1 MLSLRKNNSDGYV
14 GLDVDGAFIAAAQV
28 SGGAVQRAAS
38 RELEPGIV
46 VDGEV
51 AQPDRLTT
59 ALKNFFKD
67 EALPRKVRLGVA
79 NQQIV
84 VRHIELPHIEGDR
97 ERNAAIRFQTAETV
111 AMPLDEAVIDHQ
123 MVGEVESEDGKSR
136 SRVLVVAAR
145 RAMIEQLVG
154 AVRDAGLKAEGVDLN
169 AFALMRT
176 LSERTAG
183 ADESGRVYCHL
194 GGVVNVAI
202 GIASQCVFTRPLGAD
217 WQGDDASVED
227 LAEELRLSIEYY
239 RAQADARPVSD
250 LVLSG
255 PGARV
260 EGLSERVGELTGLP
274 VSVAEPLGF
283 LPAGIF
289 PAGEDP
295 YRHTVS
301 VGLALGAAA

>member
-1 MLSLRKNNSDGYV
+1 MLSLRKNNSDGHV
-14 GLDVDGAFIAAAQV
+14 GLDVDGGYIAAAQV

-51 AQPDRLTT
+51 TQPDRLAS
-59 ALKNFFKD
+59 ALKDFFKD
-67 EALPRKVRLGVA
+67 VAMPRNVRLGVA

-84 VRHIELPHIEGDR
+84 VRHIELPHIAGER

-123 MVGEVESEDGKSR
+123 QVGEVESEDGKPR
-136 SRVLVVAAR
+136 SRVLDVAAR
-145 RAMIEQLVG
+145 RAMVDQLVG
-154 AVRDAGLKAEGVDLN
+154 AVRGAGLKPEGVDLN
-169 AFALMRT
+169 AFALLRT
-176 LSERTAG
+176 LSDKGGENEDA
-183 ADESGRVYCHL
+183 GRVYCHL

-202 GIASQCVFTRPLGAD
+202 GIGSECVFTRPLGAD
-217 WQGDDASVED
+217 WDGDDASVED

-260 EGLSERVGELTGLP
+260 DGLADRVGDLTGLP
-274 VSVAEPLGF
+274 VSVADPLGF

-289 PAGEDP
+289 PQGEDP

-301 VGLALGAAA
+301 VGLALGATA